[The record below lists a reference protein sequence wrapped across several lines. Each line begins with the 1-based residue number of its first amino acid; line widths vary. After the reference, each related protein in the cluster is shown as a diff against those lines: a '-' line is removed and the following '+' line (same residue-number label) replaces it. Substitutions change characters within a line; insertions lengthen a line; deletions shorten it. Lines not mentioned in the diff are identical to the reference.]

1 MSSRPDPSPAA
12 NRVTAPRRPQR
23 SRGARAE
30 EGKAMDRWLVP
41 GLVAFLMVLE
51 MALSMVAMRD
61 VTREAPPA
69 PMEVVSDRSPLAAR

>member
-1 MSSRPDPSPAA
+1 
-12 NRVTAPRRPQR
+12 
-23 SRGARAE
+23 
-30 EGKAMDRWLVP
+30 MDRWLVP